1 MKTSVGDKFV
11 DVLIYVFIG
20 LLSLICLIPFIHVA
34 VKSISSNAA
43 VTANKVFL
51 LPVGTNFEAYG
62 QIFGDP
68 SMMHSLWLTII
79 MTIVFTVLGMILT
92 ICSAYALSRPKL
104 KGRKAFN
111 IIFIITM
118 YFSAGIIP
126 SFILMNTLNLL
137 NTFAVLV
144 LPLAY
149 SAYNMII
156 LRSSMRSSI
165 PPSLIEAAEIDGCN
179 EFKILISVVLPLSVP
194 ILATLSL
201 FYAVGRW
208 NSFQDALYYIT
219 DSDLKPLQ
227 YKLYELVNS
236 ANSAGLSQEIGT
248 QTLQSPE
255 ILKAAC
261 IMFATIPILI
271 VYPFLQKYFVSGV
284 MVGAVKE

>member
-1 MKTSVGDKFV
+1 MKTSISDKIA
-11 DVLIYVFIG
+11 DVLIYLFIG
-20 LLSLICLIPFIHVA
+20 VLSLICLIPFVHVA

-51 LPVGTNFEAYG
+51 LPVGTNFDAYK

-68 SMMHSLWLTII
+68 SMMHSLWLTVA
-79 MTIVFTVLGMILT
+79 MTVVFTALGMVLT
-92 ICSAYALSRPKL
+92 ICGAYALSRPKL
-104 KGRKAFN
+104 KGRKGFN
-111 IIFIITM
+111 MLFIITM

-137 NTFAVLV
+137 NTFAVLI
-144 LPLAY
+144 LPLAF

-156 LRSSMRSSI
+156 LKSSMRSSI

-179 EFKILISVVLPLSVP
+179 EFRILLSVVLPLSVP

-219 DSDLKPLQ
+219 DSNLKPLQ

-236 ANSAGLSQEIGT
+236 ASSAGLSQEIGT

-261 IMFATIPILI
+261 IMFATIPILVI
-271 VYPFLQKYFVSGV
+271 YPFLQKYFVSGV